1 MFSSGGKLGEGRAG
15 APGDQALLQRD
26 KGEEM
31 NDKGEEMNDKGED
44 GLRQISENIRE
55 SLSDTQRKILLL

>member
-1 MFSSGGKLGEGRAG
+1 MRWVIGSGLRLAVSMYGKYGESGCSARGKLGEGRAG

-31 NDKGEEMNDKGED
+31 ND
-44 GLRQISENIRE
+44 
-55 SLSDTQRKILLL
+55 

>member
-1 MFSSGGKLGEGRAG
+1 MRWVIGSGLRLAVSMYGKYGESGCSARGKFGEGRAV

-31 NDKGEEMNDKGED
+31 THRAKK
-44 GLRQISENIRE
+44 
-55 SLSDTQRKILLL
+55 